1 MMIKFFHASSSMC
14 SQVKDDISI
23 ILLYLKIV
31 MHMRAQSESFLT
43 YDLLKIKITDS
54 IRIKNF

>member
-1 MMIKFFHASSSMC
+1 
-14 SQVKDDISI
+14 
-23 ILLYLKIV
+23 